1 MEYGNVKSGDCET
14 SVAGPITYAGAE
26 SAEAR
31 CGLDRHIEMRAIEAL
46 KPCKSNARSHS
57 KQQLEQI
64 ARSIDRFGFVNPVL
78 IDDADQI
85 IAGHGRVE
93 AAKRLGLDH
102 VPILRVTHLL
112 AAERKAF
119 ALADNRLAELAG
131 WDAEILAIELQE
143 LRDLD
148 FDLTAIGF
156 ELDDVDIV
164 CNEPEKADSQT
175 GSKTDRGPCTSG
187 RPVSGAGDVWLL
199 GPHQLRCGD
208 AGDHA
213 SYAAIDGAIQHWQRV
228 AGQSAT
234 LADSGKTFAAIAKER
249 ASSAQ
254 CGSRPSR
261 APAKREAA

>member
-14 SVAGPITYAGAE
+14 SVAGSITCAGAE
-26 SAEAR
+26 SPEAP

-46 KPCKSNARSHS
+46 KPSKTNARSHS

-78 IDDADQI
+78 IDEANQI

-102 VPILRVTHLL
+102 VPVLRVTHLST
-112 AAERKAF
+112 AERKAY

-143 LRDLD
+143 LRELD
-148 FDLTAIGF
+148 FDIAAIGF

-164 CNEPEKADSQT
+164 CNETEKT
-175 GSKTDRGPCTSG
+175 GNQIVRKTDRGPRTSG
-187 RPVSGAGDVWLL
+187 RLVSGAGDVWLL

-208 AGDHA
+208 AGDDA
-213 SYAAIDGAIQHWQRV
+213 SYAPIDGAIQHWQRV

-234 LADSGKTFAAIAKER
+234 LADSGKSFAAIAKER

-254 CGSRPSR
+254 RGSRAS
-261 APAKREAA
+261 AKREAA

>member
-1 MEYGNVKSGDCET
+1 MDYGNVKLGDCET
-14 SVAGPITYAGAE
+14 SVAGSITCVGAE
-26 SAEAR
+26 RPEAP
-31 CGLDRHIEMRAIEAL
+31 CGLNRHIEMRAIEAL
-46 KPCKSNARSHS
+46 KPCKTNARSHS

-64 ARSIDRFGFVNPVL
+64 ARSIDRFGFITPVL
-78 IDDADQI
+78 VDDANQI

-102 VPILRVTHLL
+102 VPILRVTHLS
-112 AAERKAF
+112 AAERKAY
-119 ALADNRLAELAG
+119 ALADNRLAELAS
-131 WDAEILAIELQE
+131 WDGEMLAIELQE
-143 LRDLD
+143 LRELD
-148 FDLTAIGF
+148 FDIAAIGF
-156 ELDDVDIV
+156 ELDNVDIV
-164 CNEPEKADSQT
+164 CNETEKT
-175 GSKTDRGPCTSG
+175 GNQIVRKADRGPCTSG

-208 AGDHA
+208 TGDHA

-254 CGSRPSR
+254 RGSRLSR
-261 APAKREAA
+261 APAKGEAA